1 MPHDKRVKRL
11 GTTVKP
17 DQILAIPGNVAAGR
31 TLFLK
36 AAGVQCRNCHRIAR
50 QGKAVGPDLDTIA
63 RKNDRRAILE
73 SILTPSKKIDPKFRA
88 YLVETTQGRVH
99 TGLLVSRTDKRVVIR
114 EANGKETVVT
124 ADDVEMIVA
133 QPKSLMP
140 ELLVKDMTSKQLAD
154 LLAFL
159 ESLK

>member
-1 MPHDKRVKRL
+1 M
-11 GTTVKP
+11 G
-17 DQILAIPGNVAAGR
+17 PG
-31 TLFLK
+31 
-36 AAGVQCRNCHRIAR
+36 
-50 QGKAVGPDLDTIA
+50 DLVRFGAHTCT
-63 RKNDRRAILE
+63 DRRNLNI
-73 SILTPSKKIDPKFRA
+73 SNPFDPKFRA